1 MLLKIIRII
10 LLLFSLYGYSQYLYS
25 RLKLKAE
32 LIMPILLSFFGS
44 AIFLGGLL
52 NITKETAAVIFLLG
66 VILCAVSVKRRYS
79 PVGSYYGRYGH
90 MRSGSCSPACFY
102 LRHKINGV

>member
-1 MLLKIIRII
+1 MFLKIIRII

-44 AIFLGGLL
+44 AIFSGG
-52 NITKETAAVIFLLG
+52 F
-66 VILCAVSVKRRYS
+66 
-79 PVGSYYGRYGH
+79 
-90 MRSGSCSPACFY
+90 
-102 LRHKINGV
+102 

>member
-25 RLKLKAE
+25 RLKIKAE

-44 AIFLGGLL
+44 AIFLGG
-52 NITKETAAVIFLLG
+52 F
-66 VILCAVSVKRRYS
+66 
-79 PVGSYYGRYGH
+79 
-90 MRSGSCSPACFY
+90 
-102 LRHKINGV
+102 

>member
-10 LLLFSLYGYSQYLYS
+10 LLLFSLYGYSQYLFS
-25 RLKLKAE
+25 RLKIKAE

-52 NITKETAAVIFLLG
+52 NKQ
-66 VILCAVSVKRRYS
+66 RRLPRLFSFWVLYCVRF
-79 PVGSYYGRYGH
+79 P
-90 MRSGSCSPACFY
+90 
-102 LRHKINGV
+102 

>member
-10 LLLFSLYGYSQYLYS
+10 LLLFSLYGYSQYLFS
-25 RLKLKAE
+25 RLKIKAE

-79 PVGSYYGRYGH
+79 P
-90 MRSGSCSPACFY
+90 SGLITGGTVICAAALAALLLLPTAQ
-102 LRHKINGV
+102 N

>member
-10 LLLFSLYGYSQYLYS
+10 LLLFSLYGYSQYLFS

-44 AIFLGGLL
+44 AIFLGGAFKH
-52 NITKETAAVIFLLG
+52 NKGDCRGYFPFGCYTVCGFRKAPI
-66 VILCAVSVKRRYS
+66 
-79 PVGSYYGRYGH
+79 
-90 MRSGSCSPACFY
+90 
-102 LRHKINGV
+102 

>member
-79 PVGSYYGRYGH
+79 H
-90 MRSGSCSPACFY
+90 MRRGSCSPACFY